1 MIQFNKNTFGL
12 AAGEAL
18 QVSVIIFNKLHRQLF
33 LFEFHGLSLMFF
45 CG

>member
-18 QVSVIIFNKLHRQLF
+18 QVPQWLYSISYTNFFV
-33 LFEFHGLSLMFF
+33 FHGLSLMFF
-45 CG
+45 CD